1 MSDRRG
7 TISAT
12 RLLGL
17 GLSPGKLRGLQRI
30 CNANGTLTM
39 VATDQNSS
47 MINMMKDALKRDPSF
62 DEIVQAKITL
72 AGALSP
78 YCGGLLVDAYY
89 GVWNTVCSFHLP
101 RETAILVRVEKSGGG
116 KNAVGA

>member
-1 MSDRRG
+1 MRLPSMSDRRG
-7 TISAT
+7 PINVT

-17 GLSPGKLRGLQRI
+17 GLTPGKLRGLQRI
-30 CNANGTLTM
+30 CNPNGTLTM

-47 MINMMKDALKRDPSF
+47 MINMMKDALKREPTYE
-62 DEIVQAKITL
+62 EIVQAKTTL

-89 GVWNTVCSFHLP
+89 GVWNTVASFNIP
-101 RETAILVRVEKSGGG
+101 KETAIL
-116 KNAVGA
+116 